1 VVVEAGAVV
10 PPDSVLPPFTIWRGS
25 PAQAVTLTER
35 AEAPLPG
42 GEEVT
47 DSPTPHAIPQDVTT
61 QLDPQLLREQ
71 IELPP
76 CWMEWQQDLCTTYYR
91 HFLPS

>member
-1 VVVEAGAVV
+1 MEAGAVV

-25 PAQAVTLTER
+25 PAQSVTLTDR
-35 AEAPLPG
+35 ANQPATTPL
-42 GEEVT
+42 
-47 DSPTPHAIPQDVTT
+47 PHAIPADVTT
-61 QLDPQLLREQ
+61 DIDAALLRDH